1 MKRVGLLRR
10 LQTMLPQTFLL
21 TIYDSFIKPHVDYGD
36 VIYDQPLSEYFSNNI
51 ETIP

>member
-1 MKRVGLLRR
+1 MKGVGLLRR

-21 TIYDSFIKPHVDYGD
+21 TIYDSYIKPHLDYGD
-36 VIYDQPLSEYFSNNI
+36 VIYDQPSNEYFSNNI